1 MEVFDER
8 SEAELLND
16 ITRIYLDKKDEV
28 ESSGEHYSN
37 VFEEL
42 DEIVKGFMDHLEWYE
57 KTFVVPFIA
66 VCNGRVAYLDQKN
79 EKSKVLVTGK
89 VEDVVLKLLI
99 RERIYREQ
107 FLRNNLS
114 RELVEM
120 DADNFLLEAEKRL
133 KRFCDEAAK
142 ALCKRHKKH
151 LAAKKAKGE
160 PKPKR

>member
-16 ITRIYLDKKDEV
+16 ITRIYFDKKHEV

-37 VFEEL
+37 VVEEL
-42 DEIVKGFMDHLEWYE
+42 DGIIMGFVDHLEWYE
-57 KTFVVPFIA
+57 ATFGVPFIA

-79 EKSKVLVTGK
+79 EKAKIVVSGK
-89 VEDVVLKLLI
+89 MEDILLKLLI
-99 RERIYREQ
+99 RERIYRQQ

-114 RELVEM
+114 RELVEI
-120 DADNFLLEAEKRL
+120 DADNFLLEAGQRL
-133 KRFCDEAAK
+133 KRFRDEAAK
-142 ALCKRHKKH
+142 ALCERHKKH
-151 LAAKKAKGE
+151 LAAKKAKGK

>member
-28 ESSGEHYSN
+28 VRAGEHYSN
-37 VFEEL
+37 LFEDLEEMQS
-42 DEIVKGFMDHLEWYE
+42 DFSDHLEWYE
-57 KTFVVPFIA
+57 KTFGVPFIA

-79 EKSKVLVTGK
+79 EKSNVLVTGN

-99 RERIYREQ
+99 RERIYRQQ

-114 RELVEM
+114 RELVEI
-120 DADNFLLEAEKRL
+120 DADNFLLEAGQRL
-133 KRFCDEAAK
+133 KRFRDEAAK

-151 LAAKKAKGE
+151 LAAPKAKE
-160 PKPKR
+160 QPTPKR

>member
-1 MEVFDER
+1 MEDER

-16 ITRIYLDKKDEV
+16 ITRIYFDKKHEV
-28 ESSGEHYSN
+28 ESAGEHYSD

-42 DEIVKGFMDHLEWYE
+42 DGITMGFMDHLEWYE
-57 KTFVVPFIA
+57 ATFGVPFIA
-66 VCNGRVAYLDQKN
+66 VCNGRVAYLDHKN
-79 EKSKVLVTGK
+79 ENAMMVVSGK
-89 VEDVVLKLLI
+89 IEDILLKLLI

-107 FLRNNLS
+107 FLRHDLS

-120 DADNFLLEAEKRL
+120 DADHFLRQAEERL
-133 KRFCDEAAK
+133 KRFRDEAAK

-160 PKPKR
+160 PTPKR